1 MEEIAAFVLNVKE
14 IIDKIITMVA
24 KSIKAINK
32 GIENLEKT
40 INGIIDKINDGF
52 EVADEWISAQIEAGM
67 GAINKALAFLKQKIK
82 NMMEGI
88 TKGYDRVMNNIKKSF
103 VKSSAAKIGVEMD
116 DETAKTTAESIPHP
130 PIDSMLPSF
139 DLNLEIPMP
148 DFTMFGAFDNIT
160 LPRLPE
166 IEEP

>member
-40 INGIIDKINDGF
+40 INGIINKINDGF

-67 GAINKALAFLKQKIK
+67 KVINDSLAFLKQKIK

-103 VKSSAAKIGVEMD
+103 VKASAAKIGIKMN

-148 DFTMFGAFDNIT
+148 DFTMFGTFDNII

-166 IEEP
+166 I

>member
-24 KSIKAINK
+24 KSTKAINK

-67 GAINKALAFLKQKIK
+67 DAINKALAFLKQKIK

-148 DFTMFGAFDNIT
+148 DFTMFGTFDNIT
-160 LPRLPE
+160 LPRLP
-166 IEEP
+166 